1 MPIVMMRIRKLF
13 QMFSGVVRMMQ
24 SVTAAVVAVRPSSC
38 PGAVSALALVREL
51 RGGELLRDAQ
61 SCLVLS
67 VVVPIL
73 QWVGCGSSLVSG
85 RRSGDCYQVIK

>member
-13 QMFSGVVRMMQ
+13 QMFSGVVRIVQ
-24 SVTAAVVAVRPSSC
+24 SVTAAVVSVRSSSC

-67 VVVPIL
+67 VVVPI
-73 QWVGCGSSLVSG
+73 CS
-85 RRSGDCYQVIK
+85 RSGAGQV